1 MGSDS
6 PPTVFISY
14 SHDSEAHGQR
24 VLGLADQLRANG
36 IDVRL
41 DQYVA
46 HPPEGWPRWC
56 ERQAVECKF
65 VIVVCTP
72 PYRQRFDRED
82 TPGDAGKGAKFEGLI
97 IQQILFEAG
106 TINRTLIPV
115 VFDDGDAQDVPLS
128 LRAYARY
135 RVPREYD
142 ELYRRLTDQPKTPA
156 PPLGVRK
163 VMPPAERPGL
173 MSTTGTN
180 ATSSESE
187 TTMTV
192 ITVERLV
199 EELANVVVDPEDA
212 RKVAKAAGF
221 APARIPVFRMPDLF
235 WNAIVEAA
243 GHGAIAGKVQ
253 AVADAAAKV
262 FPENDVF
269 KSYRAKSQP

>member
-1 MGSDS
+1 MGAAL

-14 SHDSEAHGQR
+14 SHDSEAHEQR
-24 VLGLADQLRANG
+24 VLALADQLRANG

-56 ERQAVECKF
+56 ERQAVECTF
-65 VIVVCTP
+65 VLMVCTP
-72 PYRQRFDRED
+72 TYRQRFDRED

-142 ELYRRLTDQPKTPA
+142 ALYRRLTDQPKTPA
-156 PPLGVRK
+156 PPLGELK

-173 MSTTGTN
+173 MSMASTK
-180 ATSSESE
+180 ATSRAGS
-187 TTMTV
+187 TTMARVTDHEV
-192 ITVERLV
+192 VD
-199 EELANVVVDPEDA
+199 ELAKVLGDEGRARVVLERVNFPL
-212 RKVAKAAGF
+212 GQI
-221 APARIPVFRMPDLF
+221 PAFRMPLVF
-235 WNAIVEAA
+235 WSAVVGDARNGVIEGGVRALVEVAVTLARGNA
-243 GHGAIAGKVQ
+243 
-253 AVADAAAKV
+253 V
-262 FPENDVF
+262 FER
-269 KSYRAKSQP
+269 YLAQ